1 MTILNINFQSIKS
14 KLCRLSNVIGG
25 VKPDIIIG
33 TETWLDKDIRD
44 SEICPRGYVLHRKDR
59 TNKTG
64 GGVLLAIKNEYNS
77 EHVPEL
83 DTDCEIVWA
92 KMNLKGNGT
101 IYICS
106 YYRRNVSD
114 EDSLKYFETS
124 VQRASAIENATIVI

>member
-1 MTILNINFQSIKS
+1 MGRLASG
-14 KLCRLSNVIGG
+14 LCGG
-25 VKPDIIIG
+25 MSEMREYDIFDMSD
-33 TETWLDKDIRD
+33 T
-44 SEICPRGYVLHRKDR
+44 
-59 TNKTG
+59 TG

-106 YYRRNVSD
+106 YY
-114 EDSLKYFETS
+114 L
-124 VQRASAIENATIVI
+124 

>member
-1 MTILNINFQSIKS
+1 MTLIPTNNCS
-14 KLCRLSNVIGG
+14 
-25 VKPDIIIG
+25 
-33 TETWLDKDIRD
+33 ETCDLTDIRD

-92 KMNLKGNGT
+92 NMNLKGT
-101 IYICS
+101 VPS
-106 YYRRNVSD
+106 MFAPTTEEMSQMRTV
-114 EDSLKYFETS
+114 
-124 VQRASAIENATIVI
+124 

>member
-1 MTILNINFQSIKS
+1 MALALWTDVSSILNCPHPRRFFGSRS
-14 KLCRLSNVIGG
+14 KYRWYRFLSG
-25 VKPDIIIG
+25 
-33 TETWLDKDIRD
+33 
-44 SEICPRGYVLHRKDR
+44 SFHRKDR

-101 IYICS
+101 IYTNSCV
-106 YYRRNVSD
+106 NW
-114 EDSLKYFETS
+114 
-124 VQRASAIENATIVI
+124 